1 MPVSEALALTRA
13 DQGHRISPGFS
24 EGMPVNRRRWIFV
37 ELLLAAGFLAP
48 VAMAQ
53 KPPGPGPAPPPTSP
67 PTRLPGSIPTGSQP
81 TRSDVDLVVIVLGRI
96 ATNDGSPVPSD
107 TLVERI
113 CNERVRQQIYASPG
127 GGFSMQMGSHA
138 GVLLDA
144 TGDSGTDWSA
154 QHDMSGRTSE
164 TGIPRS
170 ELAKCDLRASAG
182 GFRPNSISLVGLTPS
197 GGAVDVGAIVLERA
211 GQIKGMT
218 LSAAPYQAPPTARKA
233 YEKGLQ
239 AEKNSKL
246 PEAERNF
253 AKAVEIYP
261 RYASAWFQLGKVFEK
276 EKQKDSARAAY
287 SQAAA
292 IDTKFLAPYLSLAS
306 MAYQAADWTEVLRLT
321 AHISDLDPFSSTI
334 ATEYL
339 LDLDELNLAAA
350 YFYNAVANFKLDRIE
365 QAETS
370 AHKAEHADLRTNFP
384 QLHIL
389 LAQIF
394 IQKKNYAV
402 AISELETYL
411 ELAPAAKNGDQI
423 REQLVKLRE
432 LDRSAAAERPS
443 FQN

>member
-1 MPVSEALALTRA
+1 
-13 DQGHRISPGFS
+13 
-24 EGMPVNRRRWIFV
+24 
-37 ELLLAAGFLAP
+37 
-48 VAMAQ
+48 
-53 KPPGPGPAPPPTSP
+53 
-67 PTRLPGSIPTGSQP
+67 
-81 TRSDVDLVVIVLGRI
+81 VDLVVIVLGRI

-113 CNERVRQQIYASPG
+113 CNERVRQQTYASPG
-127 GGFSMQMGSHA
+127 GEFSMQMGSHSS
-138 GVLLDA
+138 VLVDA
-144 TGDSGTDWSA
+144 TGDWGTDGSA
-154 QHDMSGRTSE
+154 RRDVSGRTSE
-164 TGIPRS
+164 MGIPRS
-170 ELAKCDLRASAG
+170 ELAKCDLRASAA

-197 GGAVDVGAIVLERA
+197 DRAVDVGAIVLNRA
-211 GQIKGMT
+211 GQGKGMT
-218 LSAAPYQAPPTARKA
+218 VSAAAYQAPATARKA

-261 RYASAWFQLGKVFEK
+261 RYARAWFQLGNVFQK
-276 EKQKDSARAAY
+276 ENQKDSARAAY
-287 SQAAA
+287 TQAAA

-306 MAYQAADWTEVLRLT
+306 MAYEAADWTEVLRLT
-321 AHISDLDPFSSTI
+321 GHISDLDPFSSTI

-350 YFYNAVANFKLDRIE
+350 YFYNAVANYKLDKIE
-365 QAETS
+365 QAEKS
-370 AHKAEHADLRTNFP
+370 ARKAEHADLRANFP

-394 IQKKNYAV
+394 VQKKNYAG
-402 AISELETYL
+402 AIAELETYL
-411 ELAPAAKNGDQI
+411 ELAPNAKNGDQI

-432 LDRSAAAERPS
+432 LNRSAAVERPS